1 MDEQYIEKV
10 LSGDVNSFRYFVSTY
25 KDLAY
30 SISISIVKSELT
42 AQEAIQD
49 AFVKAFEN
57 LEKFNGNSKFSTW
70 FYRIVVNESLRKIKQ
85 KRLNSVEINE
95 AEHEI
100 PMNENQ
106 DSFVALYEVEQK
118 EIINE
123 VLDAMSQT
131 ESLILRLFYL
141 EENRVDDICEITG
154 LNASNVKVILH
165 RARKRFYGL
174 LEKSLKNEIRT
185 IL

>member
-1 MDEQYIEKV
+1 MDEQYIQKV
-10 LSGDVNSFRYFVSTY
+10 LEGDVNSFRYFVSTY
-25 KDLAY
+25 KDLAF
-30 SISISIVKSELT
+30 SISVSIVKSELT
-42 AQEAIQD
+42 AQEAVQD

-57 LEKFNGNSKFSTW
+57 LEKFKGNSKFSTW

-85 KRLNSVEINE
+85 KRLNSVEISE

-100 PMNENQ
+100 PVNENH
-106 DSFVALYEVEQK
+106 DSFKALHEVEQK

-123 VLDAMSQT
+123 VLAAMSQT
-131 ESLILRLFYL
+131 ESLLLRLFYL
-141 EENRVDDICEITG
+141 EENKIDDICEITG

-165 RARKRFYGL
+165 RARKRFYVL